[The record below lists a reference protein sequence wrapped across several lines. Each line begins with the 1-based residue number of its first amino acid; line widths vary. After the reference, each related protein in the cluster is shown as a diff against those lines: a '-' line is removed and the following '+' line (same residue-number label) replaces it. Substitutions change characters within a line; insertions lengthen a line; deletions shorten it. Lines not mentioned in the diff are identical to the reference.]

1 MSSSRCTDRK
11 ASASGWP
18 RPCCSARRRSART
31 IRAIPTSSTTR
42 RGTSSLTGSCP
53 SGPANIPI
61 TRTRSGPSPISPWQ
75 RRTWHRSWTIRL
87 PPRPGLAPARPSSGP
102 ITALPRW
109 ASRCAT
115 ASPLSAS
122 SMGKREPE
130 TVAKTA
136 LITGISGQD
145 GAYLARALLGRGY
158 RVVGAFRRTSGIS
171 VGRLEELG
179 ISGEVELVDKELLE
193 ASNLR
198 HVLNKLKP
206 DEIYNLAAQ
215 SFVGLSFERPLYT
228 SDIDALG
235 VLRLLEAMREVCPGA
250 RFYQASTSEMFG
262 TVQETPQNEKTPFY
276 PRSPYGVA

>member
-1 MSSSRCTDRK
+1 M
-11 ASASGWP
+11 
-18 RPCCSARRRSART
+18 
-31 IRAIPTSSTTR
+31 
-42 RGTSSLTGSCP
+42 
-53 SGPANIPI
+53 
-61 TRTRSGPSPISPWQ
+61 
-75 RRTWHRSWTIRL
+75 
-87 PPRPGLAPARPSSGP
+87 
-102 ITALPRW
+102 
-109 ASRCAT
+109 
-115 ASPLSAS
+115 
-122 SMGKREPE
+122 
-130 TVAKTA
+130 VAKTA

-145 GAYLARALLGRGY
+145 GAYLARALLARGY

-171 VGRLEELG
+171 VGRHEELG

-262 TVQETPQNEKTPFY
+262 KVQETPQNEKTPFY

>member
-1 MSSSRCTDRK
+1 M
-11 ASASGWP
+11 
-18 RPCCSARRRSART
+18 
-31 IRAIPTSSTTR
+31 
-42 RGTSSLTGSCP
+42 
-53 SGPANIPI
+53 
-61 TRTRSGPSPISPWQ
+61 
-75 RRTWHRSWTIRL
+75 
-87 PPRPGLAPARPSSGP
+87 
-102 ITALPRW
+102 
-109 ASRCAT
+109 
-115 ASPLSAS
+115 
-122 SMGKREPE
+122 
-130 TVAKTA
+130 AKTA

-145 GAYLARALLGRGY
+145 GAYLARALLARGY

-179 ISGEVELVDKELLE
+179 ISGEVELVDMELLE

-215 SFVGLSFERPLYT
+215 SFVGLSFEQPLYT

-262 TVQETPQNEKTPFY
+262 KVQETPQNEKTPFY
-276 PRSPYGVA
+276 PRSPYGVAKLFAHWSVVNYREAHGLYACSRHPVQSREPVARARLRHPQGHARPRPRGARAGRRRCMSATSRQSVIGASPANMSKACG

>member
-1 MSSSRCTDRK
+1 MR
-11 ASASGWP
+11 
-18 RPCCSARRRSART
+18 
-31 IRAIPTSSTTR
+31 
-42 RGTSSLTGSCP
+42 
-53 SGPANIPI
+53 
-61 TRTRSGPSPISPWQ
+61 
-75 RRTWHRSWTIRL
+75 
-87 PPRPGLAPARPSSGP
+87 
-102 ITALPRW
+102 
-109 ASRCAT
+109 
-115 ASPLSAS
+115 
-122 SMGKREPE
+122 KREPE

-145 GAYLARALLGRGY
+145 GAYLARALLARGY

-179 ISGEVELVDKELLE
+179 ISDEVELVDMELLE

-215 SFVGLSFERPLYT
+215 SFVGLSFEQPIYT

-250 RFYQASTSEMFG
+250 RLIRHRPRKCSARYRRRRRTRRRPSTRAAPMAW
-262 TVQETPQNEKTPFY
+262 
-276 PRSPYGVA
+276 RSSSPIGAW